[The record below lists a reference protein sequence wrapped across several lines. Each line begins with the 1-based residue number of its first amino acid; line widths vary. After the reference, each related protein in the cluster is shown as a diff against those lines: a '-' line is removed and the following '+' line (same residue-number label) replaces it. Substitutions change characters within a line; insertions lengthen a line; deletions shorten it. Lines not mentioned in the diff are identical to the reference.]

1 MKIVRIFFLFPASYY
16 NCHCFNLRIATS
28 MKPRSI
34 IIEVYLKELGIKFIL
49 PSISRHPFF
58 SKILLRFV
66 ENFSLII
73 FCIPQKLEKCI
84 PNESFT
90 YYLFY
95 IILDLIVFILGDIQS
110 VGKIF
115 QLSVSRK
122 FTLSFTILSRS
133 FSKDKFYF
141 FKYFSIPRNS
151 TFSLNFFTR

>member
-1 MKIVRIFFLFPASYY
+1 
-16 NCHCFNLRIATS
+16 

-84 PNESFT
+84 SNESFT

-122 FTLSFTILSRS
+122 FTLSFTILSQS
-133 FSKDKFYF
+133 FSKDKFSF
-141 FKYFSIPRNS
+141 FKYFQFLEILLFHVIFLLDKILY
-151 TFSLNFFTR
+151 TQTCSLY

>member
-1 MKIVRIFFLFPASYY
+1 
-16 NCHCFNLRIATS
+16 

-58 SKILLRFV
+58 SKILLRFI

-122 FTLSFTILSRS
+122 FTLSFDPFRKINFLFSNTFQFLEILL
-133 FSKDKFYF
+133 FHVIFLLDKILY
-141 FKYFSIPRNS
+141 
-151 TFSLNFFTR
+151 TQTCSLY

>member
-1 MKIVRIFFLFPASYY
+1 
-16 NCHCFNLRIATS
+16 

-95 IILDLIVFILGDIQS
+95 IILDLIVFILYTVS
-110 VGKIF
+110 WKNFPTFCFKKIHF
-115 QLSVSRK
+115 I
-122 FTLSFTILSRS
+122 FRS
-133 FSKDKFYF
+133 FSKDKFSF